1 MEPEQPD
8 EHKSPEQAP
17 GPQSLFEQARGADK
31 AGKQPEALQVYD
43 QIIDTYKDQETAE
56 EIVHLSRVLRASL
69 QARMQSQSMG
79 PMRTLFAITLGFG
92 IWILIGLGIAAIFS
106 IGMRDWWIEYWLRVA
121 ITSAAVIALF
131 AISQWVEEKLAMKSE
146 TSRQTVLSF
155 LVVPLIT
162 LTMMA
167 VIALG
172 ASRMA
177 LALELILI
185 LVAALLPAVTYY
197 LFIAVRRPSI
207 FNEFLAN
214 LSGLGLLSPHPV
226 RQRAENEEG
235 NIYVYL
241 GYESNEERHARVES
255 YLQSFESIYGT
266 LRFDTTEGYLISR
279 PDFVTNLLDAIDK
292 KKRELQMPQTNV
304 RLTDMFRASLV
315 IPIGLVTILTTLG
328 WLLTIQPDIGTI
340 PQDSE
345 VLLLSRIFDTTSEP
359 VDQGSAPVP
368 TDQMSSPDTNDS
380 NASAG
385 DSSTKDESGTEPGT
399 RPTRNPVA
407 ELLPTFTPAGFAFL
421 GAYFFGIQM
430 MFRRFV
436 RRDLG
441 PNAYMAFAN
450 RILLAWIAI
459 WVVLAIY
466 TSLIAAQAHV
476 GIQATTATA
485 IAAPTELSTQWP
497 PAIIGLAFVIGA
509 FPRMLWQFLNAFVTK
524 VLPIKLVIPAV
535 ETKQPLFE
543 LDGLTIWHEAR
554 LEEEDVENV
563 PNMATVNVVDT
574 LLHTQIP
581 AERLISWIDQAIL
594 YSVLGPE
601 PKRVDNQG
609 HITRREH
616 LRKLGIRN
624 ATQIVEAW
632 NGSEEEKAAIKGAL
646 GEEAAATIVRGTQIE
661 SNFSVVH
668 AWRAGTKYA

>member
-1 MEPEQPD
+1 MEKEQPD
-8 EHKSPEQAP
+8 EHNSPEQSP
-17 GPQSLFEQARGADK
+17 GPQSLFEQARGAEK

-43 QIIDTYKDQETAE
+43 QIIDTFKDNETAE
-56 EIVHLSRVLRASL
+56 EIVHLSRVLRASV
-69 QARMQSQSMG
+69 QARMKSESMG
-79 PMRTLFAITLGFG
+79 PMRTLFAITIGFG
-92 IWILIGLGIAAIFS
+92 VWILIGLGIFAIFS
-106 IGMRDWWIEYWLRVA
+106 TDMRLWWVEHWLWVVIA
-121 ITSAAVIALF
+121 SAAVVALF
-131 AISQWVEEKLAMKSE
+131 SVSKWLEEKLAMKSE
-146 TSRQTVLSF
+146 SSRQAVLSF
-155 LVVPLIT
+155 FVVPLIT

-172 ASRMA
+172 ASGMA

-207 FNEFLAN
+207 FNEFLSN
-214 LSGLGLLSPHPV
+214 LSGLGLFSPHPV
-226 RQRAENEEG
+226 RQRVENEEG
-235 NIYVYL
+235 NVYVYL
-241 GYESNEERHARVES
+241 GYESSEERHARVEG

-266 LRFDTTEGYLISR
+266 LRFDTTDGYFISR
-279 PDFVTNLLDAIDK
+279 ADFVTNLLDSIDK
-292 KKRELQMPQTNV
+292 RKRELQLPQTNV
-304 RLTDMFRASLV
+304 RLTDIFRATLV

-328 WLLTIQPDIGTI
+328 WLLTIQPEIVTI
-340 PQDSE
+340 PQDPEMS
-345 VLLLSRIFDTTSEP
+345 LFSRIFETTPTSSDP
-359 VDQGSAPVP
+359 GSTSVT
-368 TDQMSSPDTNDS
+368 TDQLSSAGANGG

-385 DSSTKDESGTEPGT
+385 DSSAKDESGAVAAT
-399 RPTRNPVA
+399 RQMHNPVA
-407 ELLPTFTPAGFAFL
+407 ELLPAFTPAGFAFL

-450 RILLAWIAI
+450 RILLAWIAT

-466 TSLIAAQAHV
+466 STLTAGPANV
-476 GIQATTATA
+476 GQQATTLITA
-485 IAAPTELSTQWP
+485 PLELSTQWP
-497 PAIIGLAFVIGA
+497 PAIIGLAFVLGV

-535 ETKQPLFE
+535 EVKQPLVE

-554 LEEEDVENV
+554 LEEEDIENV

-601 PKRVDNQG
+601 PKCNDDQKPV
-609 HITRREH
+609 TRREK

-632 NGSEEEKAAIKGAL
+632 NGSAEEQAAIKGAL
-646 GEEAAATIVRGTQIE
+646 GDEAGATIVRGTQIE

-668 AWRAGTKYA
+668 AWRAGTKYG